1 MEHKLNQQEVS
12 NEVNEQRYMDVAR
25 RMNLLALGPA
35 PGAVFWKPKGSA
47 LYENLRQFILN
58 KHKQF
63 NYSQVKSPQLVNMDL
78 FDKSGHS
85 EKYSDYMFSFK
96 EDGLALRP
104 MSCPN
109 HIVLYQS
116 SLNSYRDLPVKY
128 FEFGEVFRNEPSGSL
143 QVLFRQR
150 QFCQDD
156 AHVFAKPK
164 DIQQLLQ
171 DYLSLSEKVYK
182 ELGFEKVE
190 YMISLRPEKR
200 FGSDDLWDKAE
211 GELIRACQEKGLSF
225 GLEPGGG
232 AFYGPKIELKVRDK
246 LNRLWQLGVIQ
257 LDYVLPERFDLHY
270 IDENNQKV
278 RPVILHHAVL
288 GSMERM
294 IGILLEVFGV
304 DIPLFLHPVKA
315 AVVSVSDKSKD
326 YAIEVQKKLCQEHGW
341 SSSECILDDENAPLS
356 QKIAKLSHD
365 LIPQIYVV
373 GPKESQLYNEQKIM
387 KAMLREGENNKS
399 VQI

>member
-1 MEHKLNQQEVS
+1 MENNLNQDLSQDIS
-12 NEVNEQRYMDVAR
+12 EQRYMDVAR

-47 LYENLRQFILN
+47 LYENLRQFIL
-58 KHKQF
+58 KEHKQYG
-63 NYSQVKSPQLVNMDL
+63 YSQVKSPQLVNMEL
-78 FDKSGHS
+78 FNSSGHA
-85 EKYSDYMFSFK
+85 EKYSDYMFAFK
-96 EDGLALRP
+96 EEGLALRP

-156 AHVFAKPK
+156 AHVFAKPD
-164 DIQQLLQ
+164 DIQSLLQ
-171 DYLSLSEKVYK
+171 DYLSMSEKVYK

-200 FGSDDLWDKAE
+200 FGDDALWDKAE

-315 AVVSVSDKSKD
+315 AIVSVSDKSKD
-326 YAIEVQKKLCQEHGW
+326 YAI
-341 SSSECILDDENAPLS
+341 
-356 QKIAKLSHD
+356 
-365 LIPQIYVV
+365 
-373 GPKESQLYNEQKIM
+373 
-387 KAMLREGENNKS
+387 
-399 VQI
+399 

>member
-1 MEHKLNQQEVS
+1 MENNVNQQDS
-12 NEVNEQRYMDVAR
+12 NEQRYMDVAR

-47 LYENLRQFILN
+47 LYENLRQFILK
-58 KHKQF
+58 KHKEHD
-63 NYSQVKSPQLVNMDL
+63 YYQVKSPQLVNVDL
-78 FDKSGHS
+78 FNNSGHS
-85 EKYSDYMFSFK
+85 DKYSDNMFVFK
-96 EDGLALRP
+96 EEGIALRP

-156 AHVFAKPK
+156 AHVFAKPS
-164 DIQQLLQ
+164 DIQSLLK
-171 DYLSLSEKVYK
+171 DYLSMSEQVYK
-182 ELGFEKVE
+182 ELGFESIE

-200 FGSDDLWDKAE
+200 FGDDALWDKAE
-211 GELIRACQEKGLSF
+211 GELIRACEEKGLSF

-232 AFYGPKIELKVRDK
+232 AFYGPKIELKVKDK
-246 LNRLWQLGVIQ
+246 LGRLWQLGVIQ

-294 IGILLEVFGV
+294 IGIMLEVFDG

-315 AVVSVSDKSKD
+315 AIVCVSEKAKD
-326 YAIEVQKKLCQEHGW
+326 YAIKVRNKLCEENGW
-341 SSSECILDDENAPLS
+341 SHQECILDDQNSPLP
-356 QKIAKLSHD
+356 QKIAKLSQD

-373 GPKESQLYNEQKIM
+373 GPKEAQVYEEQGIM
-387 KAMLREGENNKS
+387 KAMLRQGNNNS
-399 VQI
+399 PVEI

>member
-1 MEHKLNQQEVS
+1 MDNKLNQDLSQDVS
-12 NEVNEQRYMDVAR
+12 EQRYMDVAR

-47 LYENLRQFILN
+47 LYENLRQFILQE
-58 KHKQF
+58 HKEYS
-63 NYSQVKSPQLVNMDL
+63 YSQVKSPQLVNMEL
-78 FDKSGHS
+78 FNNSGHS
-85 EKYSDYMFSFK
+85 EKYSDYMFQFK
-96 EDGLALRP
+96 EEGIALRP

-109 HIVLYQS
+109 HIVIYQS
-116 SLNSYRDLPVKY
+116 SLNSWRDLPVKY

-156 AHVFAKPK
+156 AHVFAKLS
-164 DIQQLLQ
+164 DIQSLLQ
-171 DYLSLSEKVYK
+171 DYLSMSEKVYK

-200 FGSDDLWDKAE
+200 FGDDALWDKAE
-211 GELIRACQEKGLSF
+211 GELIKACEEKGLSF

-257 LDYVLPERFDLHY
+257 LDYVLPERFNLHY

-315 AVVSVSDKSKD
+315 AIVSVSDKSKD
-326 YAIEVQKKLCQEHGW
+326 YAIEVQKQLCEKNGW
-341 SSSECILDDENAPLS
+341 SKSECIVDDENAPLS

-373 GPKESQLYNEQKIM
+373 GPKESQLHKEQGIM
-387 KAMLREGENNKS
+387 KAMLREGEKNS
-399 VQI
+399 PIEI

>member
-1 MEHKLNQQEVS
+1 MENNLNQDLSQDIS
-12 NEVNEQRYMDVAR
+12 EQRYMDVAR

-47 LYENLRQFILN
+47 LYENLRQFIL
-58 KHKQF
+58 KEHKQYD
-63 NYSQVKSPQLVNMDL
+63 YSQVKSPQLVNMEL
-78 FDKSGHS
+78 FNNSGHA

-96 EDGLALRP
+96 EEGLALRP

-156 AHVFAKPK
+156 AHVFAKPD
-164 DIQQLLQ
+164 DIQSLLQ
-171 DYLSLSEKVYK
+171 DYLSMSEKVYK

-200 FGSDDLWDKAE
+200 FGDDALWDKAE

-315 AVVSVSDKSKD
+315 AIVSVSDKSKD
-326 YAIEVQKKLCQEHGW
+326 YAIEVQKQLCQKNGW
-341 SSSECILDDENAPLS
+341 LKSECIVDDQNSPLP
-356 QKIAKLSHD
+356 QKIAKLSQD

-373 GPKESQLYNEQKIM
+373 GPKEAQVYKEQGIM
-387 KAMLREGENNKS
+387 KAMLREGVENRP
-399 VQI
+399 VEL

>member
-1 MEHKLNQQEVS
+1 MENLSNQQDASIEVS
-12 NEVNEQRYMDVAR
+12 EQRYMDVAR

-47 LYENLRQFILN
+47 LYENLRQFILS
-58 KHKQF
+58 KHKEH
-63 NYSQVKSPQLVNMDL
+63 NYSQVKSPQLVNVDL
-78 FDKSGHS
+78 FNNSGHS
-85 EKYSDYMFSFK
+85 EKYSDNMFVFK
-96 EDGLALRP
+96 EDGIALRP

-116 SLNSYRDLPVKY
+116 SLNSWRDLPVKF

-156 AHVFAKPK
+156 AHVFAKPS
-164 DIQQLLQ
+164 DIQALLQ

-182 ELGFEKVE
+182 ELGFESIE

-200 FGSDDLWDKAE
+200 FGDDEIWDKAE
-211 GELIRACQEKGLSF
+211 GELIRACEEKGLSF

-257 LDYVLPERFDLHY
+257 LDYVLPERFDLNY
-270 IDENNQKV
+270 VDENNQRV

-315 AVVSVSDKSKD
+315 AIVSVSDKSKE
-326 YAIEVQKKLCQEHGW
+326 YAIKVQKRLCEKYGW
-341 SSSECILDDENAPLS
+341 SEAECILDQENDPLA
-356 QKIAKLSHD
+356 QKIAKLSHN
-365 LIPQIYVV
+365 LIPKIYVV
-373 GPKESQLYNEQKIM
+373 GPKESQSYNEQGVM
-387 KAMLREGENNKS
+387 KAMLRKENKNFL
-399 VQI
+399 IEI